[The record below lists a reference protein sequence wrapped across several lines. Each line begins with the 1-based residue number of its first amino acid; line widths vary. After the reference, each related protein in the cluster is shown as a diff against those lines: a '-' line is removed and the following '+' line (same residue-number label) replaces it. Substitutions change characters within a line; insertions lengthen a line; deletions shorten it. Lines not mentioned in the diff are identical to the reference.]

1 MFVRTST
8 RRNKDGSPVR
18 YLQLAHNEWDPARKA
33 SRTKVVYNFGRAE
46 ELDRAGI
53 ERLIGALS
61 RLLGTQPPAAGDQVA
76 GLPGLEFAESRPLG
90 GTWLLDQLWHR
101 LGIDMSMQRLL
112 AGTVWANYELVIT
125 QWPSDP
131 TTFKTADSGGIYPA
145 DAGGAFP
152 VDGAVNATM
161 ETYFQ
166 TPQDAV
172 GAGGNSCMRCH
183 YAADLAD
190 FSWVLQ
196 LRAH

>member
-76 GLPGLEFAESRPLG
+76 GLPGLEFAESRPVG
-90 GTWLLDQLWHR
+90 GAWLLDQLWRTPRRRHEHEAAAGRHTAAGVHR
-101 LGIDMSMQRLL
+101 AGAVRAGGESGAGAELEAGRRLL
-112 AGTVWANYELVIT
+112 GE
-125 QWPSDP
+125 P
-131 TTFKTADSGGIYPA
+131 
-145 DAGGAFP
+145 
-152 VDGAVNATM
+152 
-161 ETYFQ
+161 
-166 TPQDAV
+166 
-172 GAGGNSCMRCH
+172 
-183 YAADLAD
+183 
-190 FSWVLQ
+190 
-196 LRAH
+196 